1 MNDVLVPAAILLAG
15 LTSRAKRRLAQRARG
30 DDGVST
36 LEMVII
42 ALGLVAIAT
51 LLVTALTL
59 AVTRRT
65 DQIN

>member
-65 DQIN
+65 DQIK

>member
-1 MNDVLVPAAILLAG
+1 MTDVLVPAAILLAG

-65 DQIN
+65 DQIK